1 MSDTQS
7 PESGITTDTTT
18 GGGDLSTAH
27 DAKDS
32 GGTEATAPASDTWE
46 NFDADR
52 AKRTIENQ
60 RKVEAELKRQNAE
73 MRAKL
78 DEVERSRL
86 SDEERAAIDLEKV
99 KTDILAAREELANA
113 RFEAAAVAA
122 GIPSDRMIA
131 ARAVAAD
138 VIVSDESGNV
148 SIDTSV
154 FDKLKE
160 RHGYLFTASAE
171 PATNVSFGAA
181 SGQGFDGQGT
191 GLTPEQIE
199 MAQRAGMSIEDF
211 AKYAK
216 SVVR

>member
-1 MSDTQS
+1 MTDTKT
-7 PESGITTDTTT
+7 PELGTTTDTTT
-18 GGGDLSTAH
+18 DGGDLSTAR
-27 DAKDS
+27 DAKDN
-32 GGTEATAPASDTWE
+32 GGTEATPSASDTWE
-46 NFDADR
+46 NFDAER

-60 RKVEAELKRQNAE
+60 RRVEAELKKSNAE

-78 DEVERSRL
+78 DEIERSRL
-86 SDEERAAIDLEKV
+86 SEEEHAAIDLEKV

-122 GIPSDRMIA
+122 GIPSDRLTA
-131 ARAVAAD
+131 ARAVAGD

-160 RHGYLFTASAE
+160 QHGYLFTATAE
-171 PATNVSFGAA
+171 PATGVSFGAA
-181 SGQGFDGQGT
+181 SSQGFDGQGT